1 MMNDE
6 LKNTDYSF
14 LEHWQKMEK
23 NNDNDDVDFL
33 DLDDEDVETLEDS
46 NTEDKNNEV
55 ENLEDINKED
65 KSNKVD
71 NQDVVDT
78 SEDDVDNLDDINPSL
93 KSNDDVKED
102 ASSKIEMV
110 HVEDKEVGDT
120 IIQDIPAVNI
130 PVSDASK
137 DSDMPSMIKMYG
149 EVLTDKEYVTN
160 PAIARDEEINK
171 MILALITPDKSALLV
186 GKPGIG
192 KTALVEG
199 LAYRIHNN
207 AVPAAIAGWR
217 IIKINIPALLGKINV
232 NGTEVSKLQLLINEI
247 DKVEKTILFI
257 DEVHLLVSKN
267 GTSLDLDFANMLKP
281 YLDRGRILMIGA
293 TTSQEY
299 ETYILRDRAFV
310 RRFIKIDIAEL
321 TGDNVVKVL
330 LGTVPKFEKKMGVK
344 LNYSEFQQ
352 ERLFEWVVRN
362 TVEENRIY
370 EVQNRYP
377 DICLTII
384 SSAFSYALFEN
395 EGEVR
400 IKHFY
405 LAMKNTNTIYP
416 DRIQKALDDFKN
428 TFKAWL
434 LNEGIDPE
442 LI

>member
-1 MMNDE
+1 MNDE
-6 LKNTDYSF
+6 N
-14 LEHWQKMEK
+14 EMIRKMLNKMDDTEA
-23 NNDNDDVDFL
+23 NDVDEKEDIEVF
-33 DLDDEDVETLEDS
+33 DDDIVDNIIEEKDEDVETFDDSDVETLDDVEIPIKNETPVVEDAPAVDIPEVEVLS
-46 NTEDKNNEV
+46 DTTED
-55 ENLEDINKED
+55 
-65 KSNKVD
+65 
-71 NQDVVDT
+71 
-78 SEDDVDNLDDINPSL
+78 
-93 KSNDDVKED
+93 
-102 ASSKIEMV
+102 
-110 HVEDKEVGDT
+110 G
-120 IIQDIPAVNI
+120 
-130 PVSDASK
+130 
-137 DSDMPSMIKMYG
+137 MPSMIKMYG
-149 EVLTDKEYVTN
+149 EVLTDKEYITN

-199 LAYRIHNN
+199 LAYRIHTNT
-207 AVPAAIAGWR
+207 VPAAISGWR

-267 GTSLDLDFANMLKP
+267 GTALDLDFANMLKP

-293 TTSQEY
+293 TTSEEY
-299 ETYILRDRAFV
+299 EAYILRDRAFV

-330 LGTVPKFEKKMGVK
+330 LGTVPKFENKMGVK
-344 LNYSEFQQ
+344 MAYTDFQQ
-352 ERLFEWVVRN
+352 EKLYEWVVRN

-384 SSAFSYALFEN
+384 SSAFSYALFE
-395 EGEVR
+395 GSPTVQ

-416 DRIQKALDDFKN
+416 DRVKKALDDFKT
-428 TFKAWL
+428 TFATWL
-434 LNEGIDPE
+434 INEGIDPN

>member
-1 MMNDE
+1 MNE
-6 LKNTDYSF
+6 ESKTNEYSF
-14 LEHWQKMEK
+14 LDHWKK
-23 NNDNDDVDFL
+23 
-33 DLDDEDVETLEDS
+33 LEDS
-46 NTEDKNNEV
+46 KEHEDLDFLELDEEDEIV
-55 ENLEDINKED
+55 DTLEDINNED
-65 KSNKVD
+65 KKE
-71 NQDVVDT
+71 VVEEEIEELPKMKEAVNEVIPV
-78 SEDDVDNLDDINPSL
+78 EDDS
-93 KSNDDVKED
+93 
-102 ASSKIEMV
+102 AAT
-110 HVEDKEVGDT
+110 T
-120 IIQDIPAVNI
+120 IIQDIPAVDI
-130 PVSDASK
+130 PVEDTTSK
-137 DSDMPSMIKMYG
+137 DEESDMPSMIKMYG

-199 LAYRIHNN
+199 LAYRIHTNS
-207 AVPAAIAGWR
+207 VPAAISGWR

-267 GTSLDLDFANMLKP
+267 GTALDLDFANMLKP

-293 TTSQEY
+293 TTSEEY

-330 LGTVPKFEKKMGVK
+330 LGTIPKFEKKMGVK
-344 LNYSEFQQ
+344 MGYTEFQQ
-352 ERLFEWVVRN
+352 EKLYEWVVRN

-395 EGEVR
+395 EREVK

-416 DRIQKALDDFKN
+416 DRIKKALDDFKSSFS
-428 TFKAWL
+428 TWL
-434 LNEGIDPE
+434 LNEGIDPN

>member
-1 MMNDE
+1 MNENDNIRE
-6 LKNTDYSF
+6 IINS
-14 LEHWQKMEK
+14 WK
-23 NNDNDDVDFL
+23 NNEGENTEVIEDIDFL
-33 DLDDEDVETLEDS
+33 DDD
-46 NTEDKNNEV
+46 DKIE
-55 ENLEDINKED
+55 LP
-65 KSNKVD
+65 KV
-71 NQDVVDT
+71 Q
-78 SEDDVDNLDDINPSL
+78 EDDDFEVMEDEEKSVEAIPVVEDAPAVDIPDVQVN
-93 KSNDDVKED
+93 NDDSE
-102 ASSKIEMV
+102 
-110 HVEDKEVGDT
+110 
-120 IIQDIPAVNI
+120 
-130 PVSDASK
+130 
-137 DSDMPSMIKMYG
+137 MPSMIKMYG

-199 LAYRIHNN
+199 LAYRIHTNT
-207 AVPAAIAGWR
+207 VPAAIQGWK

-232 NGTEVSKLQLLINEI
+232 DGTEVSKLQLLINEI

-267 GTSLDLDFANMLKP
+267 GTALDLDFANMLKP

-293 TTSQEY
+293 TTSEEY
-299 ETYILRDRAFV
+299 EAYILRDRAFV

-321 TGDNVVKVL
+321 TGENVVKVL
-330 LGTVPKFEKKMGVK
+330 LGTIPKFEKKMGVK
-344 LNYSEFQQ
+344 MGYTDFQQ
-352 ERLFEWVVRN
+352 EKLYEGVVRN

-384 SSAFSYALFEN
+384 SSAFSYALFE
-395 EGEVR
+395 GASEVK

-416 DRIQKALDDFKN
+416 DRIKKALDDFKV
-428 TFKAWL
+428 TFETWL
-434 LNEGIDPE
+434 VNEGIDPK